1 MNKQLQLAIFN
12 EMKNKELTTQEKIVV
27 SCILYVQA
35 ANLLELN
42 KSLKSTVSSVLSSYS
57 GNITSKVQSLKGNY
71 LSYDL
76 MLKEVEKIN
85 KNSFYQYTDD
95 DLNAIYALYLSKTK
109 LKKFSS
115 GSFSQSAYK
124 IENLSYNDD
133 LKLQKIHKYI
143 MVPICNYFKEYFN
156 IQDSDLE
163 IYSVQDT
170 PDSVIGNEII
180 FSIKG
185 LSPSRIVSVINSNKL
200 ALDIYSAEVYKNM
213 VKILIK

>member
-95 DLNAIYALYLSKTK
+95 DLTAIYNLYLSKTK

-115 GSFSQSAYK
+115 SSFSQSAYK

-143 MVPICNYFKEYFN
+143 MVTICNYFKEYFN
-156 IQDSDLE
+156 IQDNDLE

>member
-1 MNKQLQLAIFN
+1 
-12 EMKNKELTTQEKIVV
+12 
-27 SCILYVQA
+27 
-35 ANLLELN
+35 
-42 KSLKSTVSSVLSSYS
+42 
-57 GNITSKVQSLKGNY
+57 
-71 LSYDL
+71 
-76 MLKEVEKIN
+76 
-85 KNSFYQYTDD
+85 
-95 DLNAIYALYLSKTK
+95 
-109 LKKFSS
+109 
-115 GSFSQSAYK
+115 
-124 IENLSYNDD
+124 
-133 LKLQKIHKYI
+133 